1 MREGKGALKVVGIV
15 VLVIVVIIAAIGIY
29 VWMKL
34 SKINVEKLDKD
45 SLSVNS
51 NLLDDLNK
59 NLDGNLTKSEFDK
72 VINIVLFGSD
82 SRDMSNIGA
91 GRSDTI
97 MICSI
102 NPNTK
107 KINLVSIPRDTYVNV
122 EGYGKTKINHAYA
135 YGKEAL
141 SIKTINSN
149 FNMNLT
155 EYVTIN
161 FEGLKNVIDRVGGIY
176 LNLSN
181 EEMQYVNSHC
191 TNKLTSSGN
200 VLLNGEQAL
209 AHSRNRTIGNDF
221 TRANRQ
227 RNVIQALMIKISS
240 LSMNEILDLSDDILS
255 QVKTNINVTSYVG
268 ILSEILKEKDVYLK
282 NIYSTQV
289 PKEEY
294 ASGQMID
301 GIYYFVSDME
311 KSRSDLYNIIYGK

>member
-1 MREGKGALKVVGIV
+1 MKDGKGALKVVGIIA
-15 VLVIVVIIAAIGIY
+15 LILIIIIAIIGIY
-29 VWMKL
+29 VWIKL

-45 SLSVNS
+45 SLAVNS
-51 NLLDDLNK
+51 NLFDDLNK
-59 NLDGNLTKSEFDK
+59 NLDNNITKSEFDK
-72 VINIVLFGSD
+72 VVNIVLFGSD
-82 SRDMSNIGA
+82 SRDINNSD

-161 FEGLKNVIDRVGGIY
+161 FEGLKNVIDRVGGIT
-176 LNLSN
+176 LNLSSD
-181 EEMQYVNSHC
+181 EVAYVNRSSSK
-191 TNKLTSSGN
+191 KLSGSGN
-200 VLLNGEQAL
+200 MLLNGEQAL

-227 RNVIQALMIKISS
+227 RNVIQALITKISS
-240 LSMNEILDLSDDILS
+240 LSMNEILALSDEMLS

-268 ILSEILKEKDVYLK
+268 LLSEVLKEKDIYLK
-282 NIYSTQV
+282 NITSSQV
-289 PKEEY
+289 PNEEY
-294 ASGQMID
+294 AYGQMID

-311 KSRSDLYNIIYGK
+311 KSRTDLYNIIYGK

>member
-1 MREGKGALKVVGIV
+1 MKDGKGALKVVGIIA
-15 VLVIVVIIAAIGIY
+15 LILIIIIAIIGIY
-29 VWMKL
+29 VWIKL

-45 SLSVNS
+45 SLAVNS
-51 NLLDDLNK
+51 NLFDDLNK
-59 NLDGNLTKSEFDK
+59 NLDNNITKSEFDK
-72 VINIVLFGSD
+72 VVNIVLFGSD
-82 SRDMSNIGA
+82 SRDINNSD

-161 FEGLKNVIDRVGGIY
+161 FEGLKNVIDRVGGIT
-176 LNLSN
+176 LNLSSD
-181 EEMQYVNSHC
+181 EVAYVNRSSSK
-191 TNKLTSSGN
+191 KLSGSGN
-200 VLLNGEQAL
+200 MLLNGEQAL

-227 RNVIQALMIKISS
+227 RNVIQALITKISS
-240 LSMNEILDLSDDILS
+240 LSMNEILALSDEMLS

-268 ILSEILKEKDVYLK
+268 LLSEVLKEKDIYLK
-282 NIYSTQV
+282 NITSSQV
-289 PKEEY
+289 PNEEY

-311 KSRSDLYNIIYGK
+311 KSRTDLYNIIYGK